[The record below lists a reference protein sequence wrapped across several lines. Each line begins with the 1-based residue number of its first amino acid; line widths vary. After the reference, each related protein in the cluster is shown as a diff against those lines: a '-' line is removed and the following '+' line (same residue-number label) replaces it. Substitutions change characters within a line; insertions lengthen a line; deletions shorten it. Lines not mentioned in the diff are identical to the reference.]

1 MKETCPVDRD
11 EAEPVNDNPLVLR
24 IQGKVMLRSFHKV
37 PIAGL

>member
-1 MKETCPVDRD
+1 MCGE
-11 EAEPVNDNPLVLR
+11 EAEPVNDNPLVLS